1 MNRIDPALLPGH
13 IEMLLAVRNFFIEPH
28 FLAYLVISAACLLA
42 STGMTNP
49 IGNPFYLSIQPAQ
62 ATNLSLRLQERISE
76 SSSGYPLPGTG
87 KTNRQLQYSV
97 LTLFQRASA
106 PSDSHPALAWDLI
119 TQLETDTTT
128 SKLAI
133 NNVFL
138 EHIKGAKYPVPGS
151 AYTHLS
157 PEAQQY
163 LDSNAALYVSSSQ
176 TPVWALNTRF
186 LQYPIPPED
195 LTC

>member
-1 MNRIDPALLPGH
+1 
-13 IEMLLAVRNFFIEPH
+13 MLLVVRNFLIEPH
-28 FLAYLVISAACLLA
+28 FLAYLVMSTACLLA

-49 IGNPFYLSIQPAQ
+49 IGNPFYLSIQPSQ
-62 ATNLSLRLQERISE
+62 AVNLIHLSIRLQECISD
-76 SSSGYPLPGTG
+76 SSSGYPIPQTG
-87 KTNRQLQYSV
+87 KTNRRLQHSV
-97 LTLFQRASA
+97 LTSVQHASA
-106 PSDSHPALAWDLI
+106 PSDSHRALAWDLI
-119 TQLETDTTT
+119 TQLETDTTA

-138 EHIKGAKYPVPGS
+138 EHIKGAKYPVPAS

-157 PEAQQY
+157 PEMQQH
-163 LDSNAALYVSSSQ
+163 LDCNAAPYVSSLQ
-176 TPVWALNTRF
+176 TPVWAFSAHF